1 MVQRLLAEHGGLRG
15 LLRLAVAEL
24 ARAGQLLGV
33 ELLDHLVV
41 GQGRWASL
49 RRLGLGFPAAT

>member
-1 MVQRLLAEHGGLRG
+1 MRLD
-15 LLRLAVAEL
+15 VAEL
-24 ARAGQLLGV
+24 ARAGELLGV